1 MNSTEVTLLIIAF
14 GILLGLMIYS
24 VIISL
29 RGLKRKSAA
38 SQAQSL
44 KKMLD
49 EYAKNAADVK
59 LSLDRKF
66 ELLDVD
72 IPTKQYPLYNNAR
85 AVEEMGLSQEDA
97 DAFVH
102 DLIKAISGEISPIE
116 EAILGCDY
124 KSLEEIIHTISG
136 SSSTLGTGGVSSAL
150 ISFYTAVQHR
160 DSWQKL
166 YVHLQNVKYYL
177 QELKDQVAAKE

>member
-1 MNSTEVTLLIIAF
+1 MNNMEVTLLIIAF

-24 VIISL
+24 VIVSL
-29 RGLKRKSAA
+29 RGRKRKSAA
-38 SQAQSL
+38 SQAEAL

-49 EYAKNAADVK
+49 EYAGKAAVDK
-59 LSLDRKF
+59 RTLDQKF

-85 AVEEMGLSQEDA
+85 AVDEMGLSQEDA

-102 DLIKAISGEISPIE
+102 DLIKAINTEIPKIE
-116 EAILGCDY
+116 SSILRNDY
-124 KSLEEIIHTISG
+124 KSLEEIVHTISG
-136 SSSTLGTGGVSSAL
+136 SSATLGSGGVASAL
-150 ISFYTAVQHR
+150 ISFYAAVQHR

-177 QELKDQVAAKE
+177 NELQEQVAE